1 MIIKRKERE
10 ERNKLIKL
18 EQKKNNQPTNKI
30 TKSDAKCC

>member
-10 ERNKLIKL
+10 ERNKLVKL

-30 TKSDAKCC
+30 TKSDVKCC